1 VKGPLGIVE
10 TYKFTNLQ
18 GVPKVTEI
26 DRAANGTVAFASR
39 GFTYDSNG
47 YTATETDW
55 NGNKTAYTN
64 NSHGLPTQIVYASR
78 TSQAQ
83 TTSISYDTTWARLAH
98 VITQQGVTET
108 RNYSSTNGTLLTRV
122 LADTTTTTIPYSTNG
137 QTRTWTMTYT
147 SSGQL
152 STVQLPRTDV
162 TAKTT
167 FTYAGGSLTFTSDAL
182 GHVTTVNTHQAGGLP
197 TKITDPNG
205 IQTFLTYNPRNW
217 LVTSVLTTTG
227 PSLTTVIAYDSA
239 GNLTQ
244 VRLPDLT
251 RNIFAYDNAHPLTS
265 IRNNLNDQIVFTLD
279 AAGDVTQTLWKN
291 VAGTTKRQRN
301 ATSTRSAGR

>member
-167 FTYAGGSLTFTSDAL
+167 FADLHLGRARPCDDRQHAPGGRPA
-182 GHVTTVNTHQAGGLP
+182 HQNHR
-197 TKITDPNG
+197 PNG

-251 RNIFAYDNAHPLTS
+251 RNIFAYDNAHRLTS